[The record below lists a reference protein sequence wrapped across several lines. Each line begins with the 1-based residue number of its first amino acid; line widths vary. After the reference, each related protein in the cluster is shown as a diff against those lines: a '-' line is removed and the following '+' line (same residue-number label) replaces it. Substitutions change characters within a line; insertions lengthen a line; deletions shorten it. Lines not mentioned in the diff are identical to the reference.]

1 MFPLVGALW
10 AVRFT
15 GGGYSQGEAVD
26 LFEVFGGEADEAVEE
41 AVFGAFPCDGFLGHF
56 GKAGVVDADLCE
68 SGREAELFLEVFPQ
82 AFDAFLRDLDGVL
95 AFGGDA
101 HDAYGEAGDA
111 GGGGFVQDVGE
122 EGGGEDGEAEAVG
135 DVVVGGEFVL
145 DAVAGPGDG
154 MAAVDEVVDG
164 PGGGPE
170 EVRAGVFIGGVGHG
184 DGGVFH
190 DGAHHGFHVGFGG
203 GEGLFFLEVDFHD
216 VGEDVGGAAGGL
228 IGGDGVGVFGA
239 EEGDGGA
246 EGLGGPAVFFFG
258 LGVGDDGAGIHFGAG
273 RGDGGDGDE
282 GEGGVDGGAASDE
295 VPGVGVVGGA
305 ACDDFGGV
313 EDGASAEGEDE
324 VQAFFAYEAD
334 AFADEADL
342 GIWLDAG
349 EAVAVDIGLADF
361 CEDFV
366 EEAALF
372 GGAAAGD
379 EEDAAA
385 EAADL
390 FGKVGEHAVSEVDFG
405 GVMVDEIVGHGDAF
419 LVMGD

>member
-1 MFPLVGALW
+1 M
-10 AVRFT
+10 RFT

-26 LFEVFGGEADEAVEE
+26 LFEVFGGETDEAVEE
-41 AVFGAFPCDGFLGHF
+41 AVFGALPCDGFLCHF

-68 SGREAELFLEVFPQ
+68 GGREAELFLEVFPQ
-82 AFDAFLRDLDGVL
+82 AFDAFLRDFEGVL

-101 HDAYGEAGDA
+101 HDVCGEVGDA

-122 EGGGEDGEAEAVG
+122 EGGREDGKAEAVG

-154 MAAVDEVVDG
+154 VAAVDEVVDG

-170 EVRAGVFIGGVGHG
+170 EICTGVFIGRVCHG

-203 GEGLFFLEVDFHD
+203 GEGFFFLEVDFHD
-216 VGEDVGGAAGGL
+216 VGEDVCGAAGGL
-228 IGGDGVGVFGA
+228 VGGDGVGVFGA

-282 GEGGVDGGAASDE
+282 GEGGIDLGAVLDE
-295 VPGVGVVGGA
+295 VPWVGVVGGA

-313 EDGASAEGEDE
+313 EDRASAQSEGEVE
-324 VQAFFAYEAD
+324 AFFACEAD

-342 GIWLDAG
+342 RIRLDAG
-349 EAVAVDIGLADF
+349 EAVAVDIGFADF

-366 EEAALF
+366 EEAAF
-372 GGAAAGD
+372 SGGAAAGD
-379 EEDAAA
+379 EEHAAA
-385 EAADL
+385 EAADF
-390 FGKVGEHAVSEVDFG
+390 FGEVGEHAVSEVDFG

>member
-15 GGGYSQGEAVD
+15 CGGYSQGEAVD

-41 AVFGAFPCDGFLGHF
+41 AVFGALPCDGLLGHF

-68 SGREAELFLEVFPQ
+68 GGREAELFFEVFPQ
-82 AFDAFLRDLDGVL
+82 AFDAFLCDLDGVL
-95 AFGGDA
+95 AFRGDA

-122 EGGGEDGEAEAVG
+122 EGGGEDGETEAVG

-170 EVRAGVFIGGVGHG
+170 EVCTGVFIGGVGHG

-228 IGGDGVGVFGA
+228 IGGDGIGVFGA

-273 RGDGGDGDE
+273 RSDGGDGDE
-282 GEGGVDGGAASDE
+282 GEGGIDGGVASDE

-305 ACDDFGGV
+305 ASDDFGGV

-349 EAVAVDIGLADF
+349 EAVAVDIGFADF

-366 EEAALF
+366 KEAAFF

-390 FGKVGEHAVSEVDFG
+390 FGEVGEHAVSEVDFG

>member
-1 MFPLVGALW
+1 
-10 AVRFT
+10 
-15 GGGYSQGEAVD
+15 
-26 LFEVFGGEADEAVEE
+26 
-41 AVFGAFPCDGFLGHF
+41 
-56 GKAGVVDADLCE
+56 
-68 SGREAELFLEVFPQ
+68 
-82 AFDAFLRDLDGVL
+82 
-95 AFGGDA
+95 
-101 HDAYGEAGDA
+101 
-111 GGGGFVQDVGE
+111 
-122 EGGGEDGEAEAVG
+122 
-135 DVVVGGEFVL
+135 
-145 DAVAGPGDG
+145 

-170 EVRAGVFIGGVGHG
+170 EVRTGGFIGGVCHG

-228 IGGDGVGVFGA
+228 VGGDGVGVFGA

-246 EGLGGPAVFFFG
+246 EGLGGPSVFFFG

-273 RGDGGDGDE
+273 RGDGGNGDE

-334 AFADEADL
+334 AFAYEADL

-349 EAVAVDIGLADF
+349 EAVAVDIGFADF

-366 EEAALF
+366 KEAAFF